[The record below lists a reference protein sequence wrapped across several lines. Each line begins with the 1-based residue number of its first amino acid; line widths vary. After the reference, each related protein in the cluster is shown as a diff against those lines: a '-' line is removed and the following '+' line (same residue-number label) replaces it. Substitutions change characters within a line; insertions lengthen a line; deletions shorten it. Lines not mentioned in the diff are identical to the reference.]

1 MNVNN
6 FENHINGTIL
16 DRGYDYY
23 TDGNVIEIYNQG
35 DNRYILKVRGSEV
48 YEVIVKMDDQGE
60 IFDSDC
66 DCPYD
71 FGPICKHQVAAYY
84 MLSKIIKYKQ
94 NKRVE
99 IKAMPRQPSIKEV
112 LDPLSREELIKI
124 IVAMAQNDETLENSL
139 IVRYSKDD
147 DTQELKKCKKLMESI
162 VRKYQGREGF
172 ITYRETYGFTNEME
186 DILKKA
192 SDTDDILLALDI
204 AFLLLIEAIEAFQYA
219 DDSDGEIGQLVS
231 ETIDAIGAIATASTD
246 LDSVLKGEIFDKLL
260 NLSDDSV
267 FDGWEDYRI
276 DLLRLC
282 VEFADVESSRNKL
295 REKIADT
302 VSKNS
307 GDAYKQYSNEAMLQ
321 LLFEITEIYGTEE
334 ETVEFIKQN
343 LNYASFRGLLIDRR
357 TKEKNFQG
365 VIELTLEGEKQDE
378 QYAGLVS
385 KWKKLRY
392 EAYKKLSQKEEQQK
406 LAKELLFDGN
416 FEYYKELKELST
428 GNQTALYNSLKQEL
442 KERKDVNWR
451 GRSIYLQLITQE
463 KDLDEIMAFVRKNSE
478 SIVEYAGML
487 QEKFSDEVIEIY
499 KEHIKVAAS
508 AAKNRRD
515 YQGVCGIIKR
525 YKKMAGK
532 QNQETIINELT
543 AFYKKR
549 PAFIDELG
557 KI

>member
-1 MNVNN
+1 MNIND

-23 TDGNVIEIYNQG
+23 TDENVIETYSQG
-35 DNRYILKVRGSEV
+35 DNAYIFKVQGSEV
-48 YEVIVKMDDQGE
+48 YKVIVKLDDQGE
-60 IFDSDC
+60 IFDSHC

-84 MLSKIIKYKQ
+84 VLSDIMNDKQ
-94 NKRVE
+94 NKCAE
-99 IKAMPRQPSIKEV
+99 IEEMPRQPSIKEI
-112 LDPLSREELIKI
+112 LDTVSREELIKI
-124 IVAMAQNDETLENSL
+124 IVAMAQKDETLENSL

-186 DILKKA
+186 DILEKA
-192 SDTDDILLALDI
+192 SDTDDVLLALDI

-219 DDSDGEIGQLVS
+219 DDSNGKIGQLVS
-231 ETIDAIGAIATASTD
+231 ETIDTIGEIVSDSTD
-246 LDSVLKGEIFDKLL
+246 LDSVLKSEIFDKLL
-260 NLSDDSV
+260 KLSDDTV

-282 VEFADVESSRNKL
+282 IEFADVESLRNKL
-295 REKIADT
+295 REKIEDM
-302 VSKNS
+302 VGESS
-307 GDAYKQYSNEAMLQ
+307 GDAYKKYSDEAMLQ
-321 LLFEITEIYGTEE
+321 ILFEITDIYGTEE
-334 ETVEFIKQN
+334 EAVEFIKQN
-343 LNYASFRGLLIDRR
+343 LNYASFRELLIDKR

-365 VIELTLEGEKQDE
+365 VIELALEGEKQDK

-385 KWKKLRY
+385 KWKKIRY
-392 EAYKKLSQKEEQQK
+392 EAYKQISQKNEQQK

-416 FEYYKELKELST
+416 FEYYRELKELST
-428 GNQTALYNSLKQEL
+428 GNETALYNSLKQEL
-442 KERKDVNWR
+442 KENNGWGWR
-451 GRSIYLQLITQE
+451 GRSIYLQLIKQE
-463 KDLDEIMAFVRKNSE
+463 KDLDEIMAFVRKNPD
-478 SIVEYAGML
+478 SIEDYAGML
-487 QEKFSDEVIEIY
+487 LEKFRDEVIEIY
-499 KEHIKVAAS
+499 KEHIKEAAS
-508 AAKNRRD
+508 FAKNRRD
-515 YQGVCGIIKR
+515 YQGVCGMIKR
-525 YKKMAGK
+525 YKKIAGK

-549 PAFIDELG
+549 PAFVDELG